1 MKITA
6 TTLTQSE
13 YNNNNNI
20 DLIND
25 VYVRGDLY
33 LSNTHTLTIG
43 NTSITENQLASVVEV
58 LANIIDATGVS
69 F

>member
-43 NTSITENQLASVVEV
+43 NTSLSEEQLQELLDLSSPE
-58 LANIIDATGVS
+58 GVT